1 MTSEQIAEI
10 IAGEARRLAEDIAAR
25 QPRVQTPA
33 LTIGMDV
40 EAMGSAVG
48 DVLSAAVERIAAS
61 LAHAIA
67 EERAARQAHLAAL
80 TERLEVTLAAL
91 PPPADMGGIERSLA
105 DMAIAV
111 REMAAPIDLTPVADA
126 VENSGSAI
134 ADAVTT
140 SALAIIGAQ
149 ADAAA
154 TMSAALD
161 RNTEAQLRDRDLK
174 FDSSGKIVG
183 TKVA

>member
-1 MTSEQIAEI
+1 MTADEIADL
-10 IAGEARRLAEDIAAR
+10 IASEARRLAEELASR

-33 LTIGMDV
+33 LTIGLDV
-40 EAMGSAVG
+40 DAMGSAVG
-48 DVLSAAVERIAAS
+48 NVLSAAVERVSAS
-61 LAHAIA
+61 LAQSIA
-67 EERAARQAHLAAL
+67 EERSARQQHLAAL
-80 TERLEVTLAAL
+80 TEHMEVTLAAL
-91 PPPADMGGIERSLA
+91 ASPADLSGVERSLA
-105 DMAIAV
+105 DMATAV

-126 VENSGSAI
+126 VAKSGSAI

-140 SALAIIGAQ
+140 AALAIIGAQ
-149 ADAAA
+149 GDAAA

-174 FDSSGKIVG
+174 FDGSGKIVG